1 MPIDY
6 FGIFGKS
13 STTGSAHINLTMAG
27 LVAAQGMYVYF
38 IQNPGSKPALI
49 IGLAIGGAYALS
61 GYLINDN
68 RAELGHGL
76 GAVVSTALALRMGD
90 YAIK

>member
-27 LVAAQGMYVYF
+27 LVAGQGLYVYLV
-38 IQNPGSKPALI
+38 QNPGSRPALAV
-49 IGLAIGGAYALS
+49 GLAVGGVYGVS
-61 GYLINDN
+61 GLLINAN
-68 RAELGHGL
+68 RAEEGHGL
-76 GAVVSTALALRMGD
+76 GAVVSAALALRMGG
-90 YAIK
+90 YAMK